1 MKKNI
6 FLLLIAVFV
15 LFISACADD
24 EEETVAGSSCSSEGA
39 EICSDNGI
47 ELLLCEDSTWT
58 LKKQC
63 NISIGKKCRQ
73 GADGTLGCYG
83 DGEDGGSGNSS
94 GGGQEDHGISDSDP
108 GQNTGETDEDN
119 SADTDIDT
127 ENPDYDNTSEYNDSI
142 ETDADD
148 SDNQPQTDTEPND
161 TDDETPDEET
171 DNDSYNDTDN
181 IPDNDNDTTEPPA
194 GQCSSNSD
202 CSGSTPYCSIST
214 SQCIANAVFITEY
227 IEGSGNNRA
236 IEIYNGSKSTVD
248 LNSYTIQQANNGNSW
263 GYQTSFIYSFPS
275 SSQLNP
281 GGIYIV
287 CNSQVSGDLSS
298 KCSDKTSSSTFNFTG
313 NDGIALFED
322 NTIIDQV
329 GNNDGASI
337 EYWSVAGI
345 SSATQDH
352 TLRRK
357 TSVIQGTTDWA
368 ASAGTTAENSQWEV
382 LSIDTFDGLGQR

>member
-24 EEETVAGSSCSSEGA
+24 EEGTVAGSSCSSEGA

-94 GGGQEDHGISDSDP
+94 GGEHEGSGISDSDP

-227 IEGSGNNRA
+227 VEGSGDNKS
-236 IEIYNGSKSTVD
+236 IEIYNGSKSSVNLT
-248 LNSYTIQQANNGNSW
+248 NFTIQQSNNGK
-263 GYQTSFIYSFPS
+263 GYGATDYIYSIPASSIPS
-275 SSQLNP
+275 
-281 GGIYIV
+281 GKIFV
-287 CNSQVSGDLSS
+287 FCNANSTITNF
-298 KCSDKTSSSTFNFTG
+298 DKDSTSAVFQFNG
-313 NDGIALFED
+313 NDAIALFD
-322 NTIIDQV
+322 GTLIVDQI
-329 GNNDGASI
+329 GNADEQTS
-337 EYWSVAGI
+337 WSVAGVAK
-345 SSATQDH
+345 ATENH

-357 TSVIQGTTDWA
+357 TSVIQGTADWA

-382 LSIDTFDGLGQR
+382 LDQDTFDGLGQR